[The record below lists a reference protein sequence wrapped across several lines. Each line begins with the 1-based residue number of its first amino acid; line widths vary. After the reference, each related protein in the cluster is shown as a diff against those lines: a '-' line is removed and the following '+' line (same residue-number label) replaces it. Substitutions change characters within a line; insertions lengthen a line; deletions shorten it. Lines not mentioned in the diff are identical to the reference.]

1 MFRSGY
7 IISVE
12 NEQDRWES
20 LDISTVHK
28 AIAIMTFIYWH
39 RERQRKQWSR
49 GPIDRRPRMPALTCD
64 KGAHWREVGLKWV

>member
-7 IISVE
+7 ITSVE

-28 AIAIMTFIYWH
+28 AIAITTFIYWH
-39 RERQRKQWSR
+39 RERQRKQ
-49 GPIDRRPRMPALTCD
+49 
-64 KGAHWREVGLKWV
+64 